1 MGGRQRL
8 TRRERSEPARPAVP
22 WDVGPAGPGARSG
35 AAGVALPNRFR
46 RRLTWVFVGVV
57 GVSSG
62 LLAGG
67 TYLAGRHYRTR
78 SFTDRAVY
86 QTRIDLALTAGA
98 RFPAGFDHLSDIYRQ
113 LGGVESLAIGPGGG
127 HQASLPGLGPDDVP
141 AALRRS
147 LDDRDIVMATTNV
160 RGTPYLV
167 TAGRPPGTGVELY
180 FFYSRRG
187 LIDSLDTVRD
197 WLVIG
202 WLALMGLAALVAR
215 RMARVTLRPVRATA
229 GAARSLAEGLL
240 STRLRAETDDEFG
253 ALASYFNDM
262 AEALEQKINA
272 LSEARDREK
281 RFTMFAAHELRTP
294 LAGMS
299 TAASLL
305 EEDVDELPERARRPA
320 ELLVADVSRLRG
332 LVVNLL
338 ELGRLDAGLDDVA
351 WEPVPLD
358 DLAATIAR
366 RGQWPIDVA
375 VESEPVVV
383 LSERW
388 GLERIIV
395 NLVANAVNH
404 GGRGVCVRV
413 RRTGDLGVVEVC
425 DAGPGIPEDVIPHL
439 FERFYTTGRGSGG
452 SGLGLAIVRQHVDR
466 LGAALEVRTTVGE
479 GTCMVL
485 TLPSAAAEASP
496 PESVEPPEP
505 AEAPEPAQPERP
517 GEPGRRSAEWLQQH
531 ERRLVVE
538 RPAVVA
544 EQVGEHAVD
553 DGGGVEH
560 LAHRRPGSS

>member
-8 TRRERSEPARPAVP
+8 TRRERSEPARPGVP
-22 WDVGPAGPGARSG
+22 WDAEPASAGARPG
-35 AAGVALPNRFR
+35 PAGVALPNRFR

-86 QTRIDLALTAGA
+86 QTRIDLALTADA
-98 RFPAGFDHLSDIYRQ
+98 PFPAGFDHLSDIYRQ
-113 LGGVESLAIGPGGG
+113 LGGVESLAIGPGGA
-127 HQASLPGLGPDDVP
+127 HRASLPGLSPADVP
-141 AALRRS
+141 APLRG
-147 LDDRDIVMATTNV
+147 LAGGHGIVMATTTV

-167 TAGRPPGTGVELY
+167 TAGRPAGTGVELY
-180 FFYSRRG
+180 FFYSRQG
-187 LIDSLDTVRD
+187 LIDSLNTVRN
-197 WLVIG
+197 WLLIG
-202 WLALMGLAALVAR
+202 WLAVMALAALVAR

-281 RFTMFAAHELRTP
+281 RFTTFAAHELRTP

-305 EEDVDELPERARRPA
+305 EEDLAELPERARRPA
-320 ELLVADVSRLRG
+320 ELLVADVARLRG
-332 LVVNLL
+332 LVLNLL

-366 RGQWPIDVA
+366 RGHWPIDVG
-375 VESEPVVV
+375 VVSEPVVV

-395 NLVANAVNH
+395 NLVGNAVQH
-404 GGRGVCVRV
+404 GGRGVCIRV
-413 RRTGDLGVVEVC
+413 RRTGHLGVVEVC
-425 DAGPGIPEDVIPHL
+425 DTGPGIPDDVIPHL

-466 LGAALEVRTTVGE
+466 LGAALEVRTAVGE
-479 GTCMVL
+479 GTCMVV
-485 TLPSAAAEASP
+485 TLPSAAGEVPVPAGIDDRGRDAPLAVTET
-496 PESVEPPEP
+496 EPTN
-505 AEAPEPAQPERP
+505 
-517 GEPGRRSAEWLQQH
+517 L
-531 ERRLVVE
+531 
-538 RPAVVA
+538 
-544 EQVGEHAVD
+544 
-553 DGGGVEH
+553 
-560 LAHRRPGSS
+560 LA

>member
-1 MGGRQRL
+1 VPWDAGGDA
-8 TRRERSEPARPAVP
+8 PGARPAAP
-22 WDVGPAGPGARSG
+22 S
-35 AAGVALPNRFR
+35 VALPNRFR

-86 QTRIDLALTAGA
+86 QTRVDLALTANA
-98 RFPAGFDHLSDIYRQ
+98 TFPTGFDHLSDIYRQ
-113 LGGVESLAIGPGGG
+113 LGGVESLAIGPRGAA
-127 HQASLPGLGPDDVP
+127 QASLPSLGPGDVP
-141 AALRRS
+141 PRLRRS
-147 LDDRDIVMATTNV
+147 VNNRDIVMTTATV
-160 RGTPYLV
+160 AGTPYLV
-167 TAGRPPGTGVELY
+167 TAGRPAGTDVELY

-187 LIDSLDTVRD
+187 LLDSLNAVRD
-197 WLVIG
+197 WLLIG

-215 RMARVTLRPVRATA
+215 RVALVTLRPVRATA
-229 GAARSLAEGLL
+229 GAARSMAEGLL

-253 ALASYFNDM
+253 ALASYFNEM

-281 RFTMFAAHELRTP
+281 RFTTFAAHELRTP

-305 EEDVDELPERARRPA
+305 EEDIDELPERARRPA
-320 ELLVADVSRLRG
+320 ELLVADVARLRG
-332 LVVNLL
+332 LVLNLL
-338 ELGRLDAGLDDVA
+338 ELGRLDAGLDDIA

-358 DLAATIAR
+358 DLVATIAR

-395 NLVANAVNH
+395 NLVANAVHH
-404 GGRGVCVRV
+404 GGRGVCVKV
-413 RRTGDLGVVEVC
+413 RRSGDLGVVEVC
-425 DAGPGIPEDVIPHL
+425 DAGPGIAADAIPHL

-466 LGAALEVRTTVGE
+466 LGAALEVRSTVGV

-485 TLPSAAAEASP
+485 TLPQATGQTATPA
-496 PESVEPPEP
+496 P
-505 AEAPEPAQPERP
+505 AELEVAAQDGAGARPETEATNLPA
-517 GEPGRRSAEWLQQH
+517 
-531 ERRLVVE
+531 
-538 RPAVVA
+538 
-544 EQVGEHAVD
+544 
-553 DGGGVEH
+553 
-560 LAHRRPGSS
+560 

>member
-1 MGGRQRL
+1 VGGRQRL
-8 TRRERSEPARPAVP
+8 TRRERSEPARPGVP
-22 WDVGPAGPGARSG
+22 WDDEPARREARSG
-35 AAGVALPNRFR
+35 GSGVALPNRFR
-46 RRLTWVFVGVV
+46 RRLTWVIVGVV

-86 QTRIDLALTAGA
+86 QTRIDLALTADA
-98 RFPAGFDHLSDIYRQ
+98 PFPSGFDHLSDIYRQ
-113 LGGVESLAIGPGGG
+113 LGGVESLAIGPGGAV
-127 HQASLPGLGPDDVP
+127 QTSLPGLALGDVP
-141 AALRRS
+141 AGLRRS
-147 LDDRDIVMATTNV
+147 INDDGIVMATTTV

-167 TAGRPPGTGVELY
+167 TGGRPPGTGVELY
-180 FFYSRRG
+180 FFFTRRG
-187 LIDSLDTVRD
+187 LIDSLTAVRD
-197 WLVIG
+197 WLLIG
-202 WLALMGLAALVAR
+202 WLVVLALAALVAR
-215 RMARVTLRPVRATA
+215 RMALVTLRPVRATA

-262 AEALEQKINA
+262 AEALEQKITA

-299 TAASLL
+299 TTASLL
-305 EEDVDELPERARRPA
+305 EEDFDALPERARRPA
-320 ELLVADVSRLRG
+320 ELLVADVARLRG
-332 LVVNLL
+332 LVLNLL
-338 ELGRLDAGLDDVA
+338 ELGRLDAGLDDIG

-366 RGQWPIDVA
+366 RGGWPMP
-375 VESEPVVV
+375 VEVVSEPVVV

-395 NLVANAVNH
+395 NLVANAVQH
-404 GGRGVCVRV
+404 GGRDVRV
-413 RRTGDLGVVEVC
+413 VVRRRGDVGVVEVC
-425 DAGPGIPEDVIPHL
+425 DAGPGIPEENIPHL

-466 LGAALEVRTTVGE
+466 LGAALEVHSTVGR

-485 TLPSAAAEASP
+485 MLPSAA
-496 PESVEPPEP
+496 SVEP
-505 AEAPEPAQPERP
+505 
-517 GEPGRRSAEWLQQH
+517 LQQEERSVALDRPVAVH
-531 ERRLVVE
+531 EQIGEDAVGDRHGVE
-538 RPAVVA
+538 PLPHGGAAARDDVEHGAVVTPNL
-544 EQVGEHAVD
+544 GH
-553 DGGGVEH
+553 
-560 LAHRRPGSS
+560 P

>member
-8 TRRERSEPARPAVP
+8 TRRERSEPARPGVP
-22 WDVGPAGPGARSG
+22 WDVEPAAPDSRPGA
-35 AAGVALPNRFR
+35 AAVALPNRFR

-67 TYLAGRHYRTR
+67 TYLAGRHYRNR
-78 SFTDRAVY
+78 SFTERAVY

-98 RFPAGFDHLSDIYRQ
+98 PFPAGFDHLSDIYRQ
-113 LGGVESLAIGPGGG
+113 LGGVESLAIGPRGTA
-127 HQASLPGLGPDDVP
+127 QSSLPGLGIADVP
-141 AALRRS
+141 AGLRRS
-147 LDDRDIVMATTNV
+147 IDDRDIVTGTTTV

-167 TAGRPPGTGVELY
+167 TGGRPAGTGVELY
-180 FFYSRRG
+180 FFFTRQG
-187 LIDSLDTVRD
+187 LIASLTTVRD
-197 WLVIG
+197 WLLFG

-215 RMARVTLRPVRATA
+215 RMALVTLRPVRATA

-240 STRLRAETDDEFG
+240 STRLRAGTDDEFG

-262 AEALEQKINA
+262 AEALEQKIAA
-272 LSEARDREK
+272 LSEARDREE

-299 TAASLL
+299 TTAALL
-305 EEDVDELPERARRPA
+305 EEDLDALPERARRPA
-320 ELLVADVSRLRG
+320 ELLVADVARLRG
-332 LVVNLL
+332 LVLNLL
-338 ELGRLDAGLDDVA
+338 ELGRLDTGLDDIA
-351 WEPVPLD
+351 WEPVPLH

-366 RGQWPIDVA
+366 RGRWPIP
-375 VESEPVVV
+375 VEVVSEPVTV

-395 NLVANAVNH
+395 NLVGNAVQH
-404 GGRGVCVRV
+404 GGRDVRVKV

-425 DAGPGIPEDVIPHL
+425 DAGPGIPEENIPHL

-466 LGAALEVRTTVGE
+466 LGAALEVRSTVGE

-485 TLPSAAAEASP
+485 TLPSAASTEPLRPEEPPPAIGDQRGDAHLPLAPPMASAGGRHRH
-496 PESVEPPEP
+496 VAHGPPEP
-505 AEAPEPAQPERP
+505 
-517 GEPGRRSAEWLQQH
+517 
-531 ERRLVVE
+531 
-538 RPAVVA
+538 
-544 EQVGEHAVD
+544 
-553 DGGGVEH
+553 
-560 LAHRRPGSS
+560 

>member
-1 MGGRQRL
+1 MGGRQLRS
-8 TRRERSEPARPAVP
+8 RRERSEPQRPGVP
-22 WDVGPAGPGARSG
+22 WDVDDDAPAARPA

-86 QTRIDLALTAGA
+86 QTRIDLALTANA
-98 RFPAGFDHLSDIYRQ
+98 PFPTGFGHLSDIYRQ
-113 LGGVESLAIGPGGG
+113 LGGVESLAIGPGGANE
-127 HQASLPGLGPDDVP
+127 ASLPGLGPGDVP
-141 AALRRS
+141 AGLRRS
-147 LDDRDIVMATTNV
+147 VNDRGIVMATTTV

-167 TAGRPPGTGVELY
+167 TAGRPAGTGVELY
-180 FFYSRRG
+180 FFYSRQG
-187 LIDSLDTVRD
+187 LIDSLNTVRD
-197 WLVIG
+197 WLFLG
-202 WLALMGLAALVAR
+202 WLVLMGLAALVAR
-215 RMARVTLRPVRATA
+215 RMALVTLRPVRAAA

-253 ALASYFNDM
+253 ALASYFNEM
-262 AEALEQKINA
+262 AEALEQKITA

-281 RFTMFAAHELRTP
+281 RFTTFAAHELRTP

-299 TAASLL
+299 TTASLL
-305 EEDVDELPERARRPA
+305 EEDIADLPERARRPA
-320 ELLVADVSRLRG
+320 ELLVADVARLRG
-332 LVVNLL
+332 LVLNLL
-338 ELGRLDAGLDDVA
+338 ELGRLDAGLDDIA

-366 RGQWPIDVA
+366 RGQWPIDVE
-375 VESEPVVV
+375 VVGEPVVV

-395 NLVANAVNH
+395 NLVANAVHH
-404 GGRGVCVRV
+404 GGRGVCVTV

-452 SGLGLAIVRQHVDR
+452 SGLGLSIVRQHVDR
-466 LGAALEVRTTVGE
+466 LGAALEVRTRVGE

-485 TLPSAAAEASP
+485 TLPSVAGEPSLP
-496 PESVEPPEP
+496 PESDVR
-505 AEAPEPAQPERP
+505 AYD
-517 GEPGRRSAEWLQQH
+517 EPG
-531 ERRLVVE
+531 
-538 RPAVVA
+538 AVTESVT
-544 EQVGEHAVD
+544 E
-553 DGGGVEH
+553 
-560 LAHRRPGSS
+560 L